1 MKITEYIKDR
11 FPVYF
16 IFVVSLAMELA
27 VLFAFHISL
36 EAAVIVSVTECI
48 SLSLAELWN
57 YLRKK
62 NYYQKLLQNLE
73 GLDKKYLLSE
83 MMEQSNFLEGKIFHE
98 ILCETN
104 KSMCDEV
111 SDQQRKNREF
121 REFLEAWVHEIKL
134 PVSALELMCHN
145 DGNTKYNGQLD
156 RIDTYIENVLYYAR
170 SGSSEKDYI
179 IKNVS
184 LKQSFTECA
193 IRHREEILER
203 KITLE
208 TDNLDLDVMTDSK
221 WLSYMIGQIMDNSMK
236 YGASK
241 IIVSAEDENE
251 MTVLHFCDNGIGIS
265 ANDLPYIFEK
275 SFTGENGRSGT
286 KSTGMGL
293 YIVKKLCDKLG
304 HAITADSVQG
314 EYTEIKISFGKN
326 DFINSALKS

>member
-1 MKITEYIKDR
+1 MKTTDYIKDR
-11 FPVYF
+11 IPAYL
-16 IFVVSLAMELA
+16 IFAGSIVMELA
-27 VLFAFHISL
+27 VLFAFHISV
-36 EAAVIVSVTECI
+36 EATVIVSVTECLA
-48 SLSLAELWN
+48 LSIAETWN

-62 NYYQKLLQNLE
+62 NYYQKLSENLE

-83 MMEQSNFLEGKIFHE
+83 MSEQPNFLEGKIFHE

-111 SDQQRKNREF
+111 SDQRRKNSEF

-134 PVSALELMCHN
+134 PVAALELMCHN
-145 DGNTKYNGQLD
+145 DGNTKYNGQLN

-184 LKQSFTECA
+184 LKQVFTECA

-208 TDNLDLDVMTDSK
+208 TDSLDFNVMTDSK
-221 WLSYMIGQIMDNSMK
+221 WLSYMIGQIIDNSMK

-241 IIVSAEDENE
+241 IKVSAMDEQE
-251 MTVLHFCDNGIGIS
+251 MTVLHLRDNGIGIS
-265 ANDLPYIFEK
+265 ASDLPYIFEK

-293 YIVKKLCDKLG
+293 YIVKKLCDRLG
-304 HAITADSVQG
+304 HGISADSVQG
-314 EYTEIKISFGKN
+314 EYTEIKICFGKN
-326 DFINSALKS
+326 DFIDSVVKH